1 MKKGIIYKY
10 TCSVTE
16 KVYIGQT
23 VDEKGRKHGHMSS
36 CWKYN
41 SHFYLAVRKY
51 GWKNFTYKIIF
62 ETKSKDRKKL
72 NLLLDIMEKFY
83 IKKYDSFKNGYNS
96 TLGGKDVREV
106 KKCSNPRKIGQF
118 SNNGELIST
127 WPSAKEI
134 ERSLNLN
141 SIKVIQS
148 CKGLRGFVGGYKW
161 KFI

>member
-10 TCSVTE
+10 TCSVTG

-41 SHFYLAVRKY
+41 SHFYSAVRKY
-51 GWKNFTYKIIF
+51 GWKNFTYEIIF

-83 IKKYDSFKNGYNS
+83 IKKYDSFKNAWQYSWFIWWVGATASISHYCF
-96 TLGGKDVREV
+96 LIDCG
-106 KKCSNPRKIGQF
+106 
-118 SNNGELIST
+118 IST
-127 WPSAKEI
+127 K
-134 ERSLNLN
+134 
-141 SIKVIQS
+141 
-148 CKGLRGFVGGYKW
+148 
-161 KFI
+161 

>member
-1 MKKGIIYKY
+1 M
-10 TCSVTE
+10 
-16 KVYIGQT
+16 
-23 VDEKGRKHGHMSS
+23 
-36 CWKYN
+36 
-41 SHFYLAVRKY
+41 
-51 GWKNFTYKIIF
+51 KNFTYEIIF

-127 WPSAKEI
+127 
-134 ERSLNLN
+134 
-141 SIKVIQS
+141 
-148 CKGLRGFVGGYKW
+148 
-161 KFI
+161 